1 MKNEDKIVRAIP
13 SIKTGLSDEEIKE
26 RQTLKLVNKA
36 KRVIGR
42 TYSQILFSDVFSFFN
57 ILMFAVAGVMIYA
70 QHWIGLSFLAL
81 LIPNIIIRL
90 CEDIKARRMMDKAFA
105 VSQPIVKVIRN
116 SEETEIEAKDI
127 VLDDIV
133 LLENRCKI
141 PVDGQLLSGH
151 LIVNESLLTGVIRR
165 VVKNEGD
172 YLYAGTKV
180 SAGSGFMHADKIGE
194 DTLAESIQQKA
205 AKIEKPKSQVTRTV
219 NIFTVVASCVTLTIV
234 AGLVVVCII
243 KGNFATSDSSKET
256 LMNISN
262 ATIAMLPVGI
272 YLFASI
278 ALAISTSK
286 VSKQGAR
293 VQDFYFLEMLAR
305 ADVICVDK
313 TGTITN
319 GEMDFKKLLLYGPNG
334 YSHSD
339 VVQIVSN
346 ILLATKDNNLT
357 AKALRKYFDYDLTKG
372 VVEAL
377 PFNSVNKYSAATFKG
392 EGTFVLGA
400 AEYLNISEQNA
411 LKLRTEEY
419 TSLGNMVL
427 VLGKANE
434 GIQDKVVVG
443 EVTPIAIIVLK
454 DHIRSDIIEAFKW
467 FKENGVEIKVI
478 SGDDTSAVSQ
488 IATEAGIEGGDRAI
502 NLTRFSNDDVAA
514 IASVYTVFGRA
525 TPEQK
530 QILVQSLK
538 KEGKI
543 VAMIGDGVNDVLAL
557 KAADCSIAMDE
568 GVNSA
573 ENVAQ
578 IVLENSKFNVIQ
590 DIASEGSRV
599 VNNVQR
605 TSSLFMTKTIFAVTT
620 TTIFLVLM
628 ATIGMSFPF
637 LGSHFQL
644 WHLVNILFASMLLV
658 IEPAGEKIK
667 GRFST
672 NVAKKSIPGAITVL
686 VAAGLPYL
694 LYFLHINHYF
704 HTGIDEIEIANT
716 ASIIIFNLLGLAVLA
731 RICMPFNKHRGL
743 VFFGTTMLE
752 IALLIGAGIVSYL
765 VGVKESILSIDFPS
779 LTLVNWFVISIIVV
793 LSIAVYLIVSYVV
806 ETLKGEGKNAKN

>member
-1 MKNEDKIVRAIP
+1 MKSEDKIVRTIP
-13 SIKTGLSDEEIKE
+13 STKTGLSDEEVKE
-26 RQTLKLVNKA
+26 RQALKLFNRS
-36 KRVIGR
+36 KRIIGK
-42 TYSQILFSDVFSFFN
+42 TYGQIIFSDLFSFFN
-57 ILMFAVAGVMIYA
+57 ILMFAIAGLMISA
-70 QHWIGLSFLAL
+70 QHWIGLSFLVL
-81 LIPNIIIRL
+81 LVPNIIIRL
-90 CEDIKARRMMDKAFA
+90 VEDVRARRTMDKVFA
-105 VSQPIVKVIRN
+105 ISQPKSRVVRN
-116 SEETEIEAKDI
+116 GEQIEIEAKDI
-127 VLDDIV
+127 VLDDLV
-133 LLENRCKI
+133 LLENGDKI
-141 PVDGQLLSGH
+141 PVDGELLSGH
-151 LIVNESLLTGVIRR
+151 LIVNESLLTGAIRR
-165 VVKNEGD
+165 VIKNEGD

-194 DTLAESIQQKA
+194 DTAAESVQQKA
-205 AKIEKPKSQVTRTV
+205 AKIERPKSQVTRTV
-219 NIFTVVASCVTLTIV
+219 NIFTVVASCVALTIV
-234 AGLVVVCII
+234 AGLVVICVL
-243 KGNFATSDSSKET
+243 KGNLINSYQET
-256 LMNISN
+256 MMNITN

-286 VSKQGAR
+286 VSKKGAR
-293 VQDFYFLEMLAR
+293 VQDFYSLEMLAR

-319 GEMDFKKLLLYGPNG
+319 GEMDFKKLLLYGPNS

-346 ILLATKDNNLT
+346 VLLATKDDNLT

-377 PFNSVNKYSAATFKG
+377 PFNSINKYSAATFKG

-400 AEYLNISEQNA
+400 AEYLNIQEQTA
-411 LKLRTEEY
+411 LRLRTEEY

-427 VLGKANE
+427 VLGKAE

-454 DHIRSDIIEAFKW
+454 DHIRTDIIEAFKW
-467 FKENGVEIKVI
+467 FKENGVEIKVV
-478 SGDDTSAVSQ
+478 SGDDTAAVSQ
-488 IATEAGIEGGDRAI
+488 IANEAGIEGGDRAI

-530 QILVQSLK
+530 QIIVQSLK
-538 KEGKI
+538 KAGKT

-557 KAADCSIAMDE
+557 KVADCSIAMDE
-568 GVNSA
+568 GVDSA
-573 ENVAQ
+573 ENVSH

-605 TSSLFMTKTIFAVTT
+605 TSSLFMAKTIFAVTT

-658 IEPAGEKIK
+658 AEPAGEKLR
-667 GRFST
+667 GRFSK
-672 NVAKKSIPGAITVL
+672 NVANKAIPGAIAVL
-686 VAAGLPYL
+686 IAAGLPYL
-694 LYFLHINHYF
+694 LYFLHINQYF
-704 HTGIDEIEIANT
+704 YTGIDEIEIANI
-716 ASIIIFNLLGLAVLA
+716 ASVIIFNLLGLAVLA
-731 RICMPFNKHRGL
+731 KVCMPFNKHRGL
-743 VFFGTTMLE
+743 VFFGTAVLE
-752 IALLIGAGIVSYL
+752 VGLLAAAGAVSYL
-765 VGVKESILSIDFPS
+765 VGVKESILSIDFPA
-779 LTLVNWFVISIIVV
+779 LTLVNWFVIAIIVV
-793 LSIAVYLIVSYVV
+793 VTIAVYLIVTYVV
-806 ETLKGEGKNAKN
+806 ETLKGEGKNA